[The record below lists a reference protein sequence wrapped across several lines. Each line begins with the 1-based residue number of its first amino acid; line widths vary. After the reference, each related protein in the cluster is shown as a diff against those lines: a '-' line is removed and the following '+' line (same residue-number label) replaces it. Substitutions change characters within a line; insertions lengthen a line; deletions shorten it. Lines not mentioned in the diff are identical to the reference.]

1 MQSLPKSIIIS
12 GTGRN
17 VGKTTLSCRLIG
29 KYKEERPLGIKIS
42 PHKHPIGKGDIVI
55 CKNANYII
63 LQETQLNTG
72 KDSSRMLAAGA
83 EKVFFVMAED
93 KYLIDAMNVLG
104 SIIDFSS
111 RIIIESAALRRYFKP
126 SKFIIVSTNEF
137 PSSKPKNKDLED
149 IADLRLRFD
158 GKVFLF
164 ANAAPCQGIK
174 P

>member
-42 PHKHPIGKGDIVI
+42 PHKHPIGEGDIVI
-55 CKNANYII
+55 CKNVNYII

-72 KDSSRMLAAGA
+72 KDSSRMLVAGA

-93 KYLIDAMNVLG
+93 KYLIDAMNVLEG
-104 SIIDFSS
+104 IIDFSS
-111 RIIIESAALRRYFKP
+111 RMIIESAALRRYVKP
-126 SKFIIVSTNEF
+126 EKFILVYNNEN
-137 PSSKPKNKDLED
+137 PSSKPKNMDLEELV
-149 IADLRLRFD
+149 DLRLRYD
-158 GKVFLF
+158 GNSYILDEIKVQFS
-164 ANAAPCQGIK
+164 
-174 P
+174 